1 MNIFMK
7 TIGFTNSKKM
17 LFQFLW
23 IIFGVEAHDL
33 FECTQRTLG
42 GLDMPQNVWKET
54 FKVAIIKKKMNQ
66 MLQINYNNLVFI
78 NFLNCG
84 LYSIYFL
91 GVEFSYFGKKLWKC
105 E

>member
-1 MNIFMK
+1 LNAHKEHLEGLTCHKMF
-7 TIGFTNSKKM
+7 GKKHLKWR
-17 LFQFLW
+17 LF
-23 IIFGVEAHDL
+23 
-33 FECTQRTLG
+33 
-42 GLDMPQNVWKET
+42 
-54 FKVAIIKKKMNQ
+54 KKKMNQ